1 MTPWF
6 DEQMAGLVG
15 GSIGAGIGVVFG
27 GIGGGVGGP
36 LAAMGKARS
45 FVLGMFYV
53 AIVVGVLLGGVGVY
67 ALATGQPAWVWMCF
81 LLPGV
86 LAVTIMGS
94 LLPVVKMRYR
104 QAEQRRLD
112 AQEFAG

>member
-6 DEQMAGLVG
+6 DEQAAGMVG
-15 GSIGAGIGVVFG
+15 GLMGAGIGVVFG

-36 LAAMGKARS
+36 LAAMGKAKG

-53 AIVVGVLLGGVGVY
+53 AIACGLGLAAVGVY
-67 ALATGQPAWVWMCF
+67 ALVVGQPFWVWICF
-81 LLPGV
+81 VGPGV
-86 LAVTIMGS
+86 LTLLVMGP

-104 QAEQRRLD
+104 QAEQRQLD
-112 AQEFAG
+112 AREFAA